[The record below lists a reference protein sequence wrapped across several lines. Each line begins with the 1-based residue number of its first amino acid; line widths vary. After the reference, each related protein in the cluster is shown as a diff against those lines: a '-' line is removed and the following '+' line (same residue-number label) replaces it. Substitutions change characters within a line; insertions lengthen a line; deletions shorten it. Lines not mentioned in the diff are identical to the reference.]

1 MSESKGLS
9 AQGGCL
15 IAWLILLLIVL
26 GLGSMAYFFVGVV
39 MGWEGLSQ
47 QGGVA
52 VLLSLAFSVGAAG
65 AASLLARKRFGF
77 GMLVAAFVF
86 ASLLQLLVAMNIWIA
101 LAGMI
106 NLGVIWWLLRPV
118 WDKLD

>member
-26 GLGSMAYFFVGVV
+26 GLGSMAYFYVGVV
-39 MGWEGLSQ
+39 MGRQGLSQ

-52 VLLSLAFSVGAAG
+52 VLLSIAFSVGAAG